1 MFEGIKH
8 SFSSDGMTGA
18 SYTAGDVMGSVSF
31 SSEPNRTAIRSSI
44 GPDVAVRECSWSHY
58 YSSFL
63 RRHKARTEEAVCDY
77 SQRVEFH

>member
-44 GPDVAVRECSWSHY
+44 GPEVAVRECTWSHY
-58 YSSFL
+58 YSGIL
-63 RRHKARTEEAVCDY
+63 RRQKARAYEEV
-77 SQRVEFH
+77 SNHV

>member
-8 SFSSDGMTGA
+8 SSTRNGQTIA
-18 SYTAGDVMGSVSF
+18 SYTDGDVTGSVSF
-31 SSEPNRTAIRSSI
+31 SSESDRTAIRSSI

-63 RRHKARTEEAVCDY
+63 RRHKARAHEEVSNYA
-77 SQRVEFH
+77 

>member
-8 SFSSDGMTGA
+8 SSTRNGQTIA
-18 SYTAGDVMGSVSF
+18 SYTDGDVTGSVSF
-31 SSEPNRTAIRSSI
+31 SSESDRTAIRSSI
-44 GPDVAVRECSWSHY
+44 GPDVAVLECSWSHY

-77 SQRVEFH
+77 S

>member
-31 SSEPNRTAIRSSI
+31 SSAQNRTAILSSI
-44 GPDVAVRECSWSHY
+44 GPEVAVRECTWSHY
-58 YSSFL
+58 YSDIL
-63 RRHKARTEEAVCDY
+63 RRHKARAYEEV
-77 SQRVEFH
+77 SNHV

>member
-18 SYTAGDVMGSVSF
+18 SYTDSDVMGSVCF

-44 GPDVAVRECSWSHY
+44 GPEVAVRECTWSHY
-58 YSSFL
+58 YSDIL
-63 RRHKARTEEAVCDY
+63 RRNKARAQEEVSNYA
-77 SQRVEFH
+77 

>member
-31 SSEPNRTAIRSSI
+31 SSESNRTAIRSSI
-44 GPDVAVRECSWSHY
+44 GPEVAVRECTWSHY
-58 YSSFL
+58 YSDIL
-63 RRHKARTEEAVCDY
+63 RRHKARAHEEVSNYA
-77 SQRVEFH
+77 